1 MKYQLIL
8 NGEDNNFSIV
18 FQITQV
24 VDDETV
30 VVASDIRSGLTKEQ
44 AVAAAEEA
52 LILISEN

>member
-24 VDDETV
+24 VDGETV
-30 VVASDIRSGLTKEQ
+30 VVTSDIRSGLTKEQ
-44 AVAAAEEA
+44 GIAAVEAA
-52 LILISEN
+52 LIQISEN

>member
-1 MKYQLIL
+1 MKYQLVL

-24 VDDETV
+24 VDDETI

-44 AVAAAEEA
+44 GIAAAESA
-52 LILISEN
+52 LIQISKN

>member
-24 VDDETV
+24 VDGETV
-30 VVASDIRSGLTKEQ
+30 VVTSDIRSGLTKEQ
-44 AVAAAEEA
+44 GVAATEAA
-52 LILISEN
+52 LIQISEN

>member
-24 VDDETV
+24 VDEETV

-44 AVAAAEEA
+44 GVAAAELA
-52 LILISEN
+52 LIQISEN

>member
-24 VDDETV
+24 VDGETV
-30 VVASDIRSGLTKEQ
+30 VVTSNIRSGLTKEQ
-44 AVAAAEEA
+44 GVAATEAA
-52 LILISEN
+52 LIQISEN

>member
-24 VDDETV
+24 VDGETV

-44 AVAAAEEA
+44 AVAAAEAA
-52 LILISEN
+52 LIQISEN

>member
-24 VDDETV
+24 VDGETV
-30 VVASDIRSGLTKEQ
+30 VVTSDIRSGLTKEQ
-44 AVAAAEEA
+44 GVAAAEAA
-52 LILISEN
+52 LIQISEN

>member
-18 FQITQV
+18 FQITQI

-30 VVASDIRSGLTKEQ
+30 VVASDIKSGLTKEQ
-44 AVAAAEEA
+44 AVAAAEAA
-52 LILISEN
+52 LIQISEN

>member
-1 MKYQLIL
+1 MKYQLII

-44 AVAAAEEA
+44 AVAAAEAA
-52 LILISEN
+52 LIQISEN

>member
-18 FQITQV
+18 FQITQI

-44 AVAAAEEA
+44 AVASAEAA
-52 LILISEN
+52 LIQISEN

>member
-24 VDDETV
+24 VDGETV

-44 AVAAAEEA
+44 GVAAAELA
-52 LILISEN
+52 LIQISEN

>member
-1 MKYQLIL
+1 MKYQLII

-24 VDDETV
+24 VDDETL

-44 AVAAAEEA
+44 AIAAAEAA
-52 LILISEN
+52 LIQISEN

>member
-1 MKYQLIL
+1 ML

-24 VDDETV
+24 VDDETI

-44 AVAAAEEA
+44 GIAAAEAA
-52 LILISEN
+52 LIQISEN

>member
-8 NGEDNNFSIV
+8 NGEDNSFTIV

-24 VDDETV
+24 VDDETL

-44 AVAAAEEA
+44 AIAAAEAA
-52 LILISEN
+52 LIQISEN

>member
-8 NGEDNNFSIV
+8 NGEDNNFAIV

-44 AVAAAEEA
+44 AVAAAEVA
-52 LILISEN
+52 LIQISEN

>member
-24 VDDETV
+24 VDDETIV
-30 VVASDIRSGLTKEQ
+30 VTSDIRSGLTKVQ
-44 AVAAAEEA
+44 AVAAAEAA
-52 LILISEN
+52 LIQISEN

>member
-8 NGEDNNFSIV
+8 NGEDNNFTIV

-52 LILISEN
+52 LIQISEN

>member
-44 AVAAAEEA
+44 AVAAAEAA
-52 LILISEN
+52 LIQISEN

>member
-8 NGEDNNFSIV
+8 NGEDNSFTIV

-24 VDDETV
+24 VDDETL

>member
-8 NGEDNNFSIV
+8 NGEDNNFTIV

-44 AVAAAEEA
+44 AVAAAEAA
-52 LILISEN
+52 LIQISEN

>member
-30 VVASDIRSGLTKEQ
+30 VVASEIRSGLTKDQ
-44 AVAAAEEA
+44 AVAAAEAA
-52 LILISEN
+52 LIQISEN

>member
-8 NGEDNNFSIV
+8 NGEDNNLSIV

-44 AVAAAEEA
+44 GIAAVEAA
-52 LILISEN
+52 LIQISEN

>member
-24 VDDETV
+24 VDGETV
-30 VVASDIRSGLTKEQ
+30 VVTSDIRSGLTKEQ
-44 AVAAAEEA
+44 GVDAAESA
-52 LILISEN
+52 LIQISEN

>member
-1 MKYQLIL
+1 MKYQLVL

-30 VVASDIRSGLTKEQ
+30 VVASDIKSGLTKEQ
-44 AVAAAEEA
+44 AVAAAEAA
-52 LILISEN
+52 LIQISEN

>member
-30 VVASDIRSGLTKEQ
+30 VVTSDIRSGLTKEQ
-44 AVAAAEEA
+44 AVAAAEAA
-52 LILISEN
+52 LIQISEN

>member
-18 FQITQV
+18 FQIIQV
-24 VDDETV
+24 VDDETI

-44 AVAAAEEA
+44 GIAATEAA
-52 LILISEN
+52 LIQIIEN

>member
-8 NGEDNNFSIV
+8 NGEDNSFTIV

-44 AVAAAEEA
+44 AVAAAEAA
-52 LILISEN
+52 LIQISEN

>member
-30 VVASDIRSGLTKEQ
+30 VVASDIKSGLTKEQ
-44 AVAAAEEA
+44 AVAAAEAA
-52 LILISEN
+52 LIQISEN

>member
-18 FQITQV
+18 FQITQI

-30 VVASDIRSGLTKEQ
+30 VIASDIKSGLTKEQ
-44 AVAAAEEA
+44 AVAAAEAA
-52 LILISEN
+52 LIQISEN

>member
-24 VDDETV
+24 VDEETV

-44 AVAAAEEA
+44 AVAAAEAA
-52 LILISEN
+52 LIQISEN

>member
-30 VVASDIRSGLTKEQ
+30 VIASDIRSGLTKEQ
-44 AVAAAEEA
+44 AVAATEAA
-52 LILISEN
+52 LIQISEN